1 LSPDSDPGSTSQLA
15 TYSAMSSGWRAPCA
29 MPRHMSSMVSTGESP
44 GRLTGSLYETL
55 KLKRGVVIVVVLV
68 CGW

>member
-1 LSPDSDPGSTSQLA
+1 
-15 TYSAMSSGWRAPCA
+15 
-29 MPRHMSSMVSTGESP
+29 MVRTGESP

-55 KLKRGVVIVVVLV
+55 KLKRGVAIVVVLV